1 MEICSKCPRHP
12 KDIDSAV
19 GLESYPANMSG
30 LYVVDL
36 DQKLNKLIN
45 PNADIVPAE
54 MQVIIQTLEDSV
66 D

>member
-1 MEICSKCPRHP
+1 MEICSKCPHNP

-45 PNADIVPAE
+45 PNANIVPAE